1 MKLPIDVEGSLSD
14 EAIYEVK
21 DIKNLID
28 TAKST
33 KQTRIETE
41 KNKTTY
47 QQDLA
52 AAKADWEK
60 AKKGYEVLLKDQEA
74 TSEQVKD
81 AKGKMEAAE
90 KKYKDLGGITG
101 SSLTKQENQA
111 KKEAAKQLKQQELLA
126 EQLLSI
132 RRKTSRMKSTS
143 WRMVLKR
150 SWLRLTWTIEKNWML
165 LKTAQGLGNG
175 ARWKTDR

>member
-1 MKLPIDVEGSLSD
+1 M
-14 EAIYEVK
+14 
-21 DIKNLID
+21 
-28 TAKST
+28 
-33 KQTRIETE
+33 
-41 KNKTTY
+41 
-47 QQDLA
+47 
-52 AAKADWEK
+52 
-60 AKKGYEVLLKDQEA
+60 
-74 TSEQVKD
+74 KD

-90 KKYKDLGGITG
+90 KKNKDLGGITG